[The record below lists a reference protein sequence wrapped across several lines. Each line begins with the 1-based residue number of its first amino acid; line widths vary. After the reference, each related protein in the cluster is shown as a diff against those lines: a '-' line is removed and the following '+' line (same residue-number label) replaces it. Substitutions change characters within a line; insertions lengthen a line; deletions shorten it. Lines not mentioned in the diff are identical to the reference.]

1 MIFGGE
7 AAWRWRMQLPAG
19 DGTYDSFWRQSVR
32 WLGAA
37 SPSPVEVHGPLDA
50 MAGEPVR
57 LMLRARDASFAA
69 ASGATVSVTINGPAG
84 ERESPV
90 AAAGDEPGVYSAVF
104 TPSQDGVYRATVRAT
119 FPAGS
124 ARSVEASTSIL
135 VGGVDA
141 EMAEPWRHDA
151 ALARIAEESGGALV
165 AEADLDTLP
174 GLVEAAAGAPEL
186 RETEI
191 WHSPWAFALL
201 IALLTAEW
209 TLRRRWQLR

>member
-7 AAWRWRMQLPAG
+7 AAWRWRMQMPAG

-37 SPSPVEVHGPLDA
+37 SPSPVEIHGPLDA

-57 LMLRARDASFAA
+57 LVLRARDAAFTAP
-69 ASGATVSVTINGPAG
+69 SGATVSVTVEGPAG

-90 AAAGDEPGVYSAVF
+90 AAAGDEPGVYTAVF
-104 TPSQDGVYRATVRAT
+104 TPSQDGVYRATARAA
-119 FPAGS
+119 FPGRDARGS
-124 ARSVEASTSIL
+124 EASTSIL
-135 VGGVDA
+135 VGGIDA
-141 EMAEPWRHDA
+141 EMSEPWRHDA
-151 ALARIAEESGGALV
+151 TLARIAEESGGALV
-165 AEADLDTLP
+165 AEADLDALP
-174 GLVEAAAGAPEL
+174 AHLDAAAGASEL
-186 RETEI
+186 RETEL

-209 TLRRRWQLR
+209 ALRRKWQLR